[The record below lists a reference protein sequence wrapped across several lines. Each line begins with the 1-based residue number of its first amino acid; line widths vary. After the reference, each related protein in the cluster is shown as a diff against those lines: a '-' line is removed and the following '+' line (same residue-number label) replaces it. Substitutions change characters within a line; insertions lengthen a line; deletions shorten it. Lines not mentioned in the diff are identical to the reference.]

1 MYMRAV
7 QRCETLCCRFSVIH
21 LFHVSIII
29 GNHCMYIH
37 LRSPNAWDL
46 IFRDI
51 YVFSVRLRLVCQIV
65 NDQKLH
71 LLSVI
76 VPALTDQAS
85 WRCTLHRLHR
95 FCWRVNRGK
104 VISNFFSRKPLG
116 RPSWWCQRQGPDK
129 KALQLLQKFF
139 NWERGVEEGERGR
152 SNLAQSKKSS
162 ENARKDDRAISF

>member
-1 MYMRAV
+1 MYIRAV

-29 GNHCMYIH
+29 GRHCTYIFEVQMREIWY
-37 LRSPNAWDL
+37 LGTYM
-46 IFRDI
+46 F
-51 YVFSVRLRLVCQIV
+51 FSQTEIGVSNSQWP
-65 NDQKLH
+65 KLH

-76 VPALTDQAS
+76 VRAPTKHPDGALYIV
-85 WRCTLHRLHR
+85 CTVFADGWIGEKWSRT
-95 FCWRVNRGK
+95 
-104 VISNFFSRKPLG
+104 FFLRKPLG

-129 KALQLLQKFF
+129 KALQLLQKFS
-139 NWERGVEEGERGR
+139 NWERGLEEGEGGR

>member
-1 MYMRAV
+1 MYIRAV

-51 YVFSVRLRLVCQIV
+51 YVFFSQTQIGV
-65 NDQKLH
+65 SNSQWPNTSFAFHD
-71 LLSVI
+71 SGR
-76 VPALTDQAS
+76 TDQAS

-129 KALQLLQKFF
+129 KALQLLQKFS
-139 NWERGVEEGERGR
+139 NWERGVEEGEGG
-152 SNLAQSKKSS
+152 
-162 ENARKDDRAISF
+162 DPI